1 MTRQTFKGHLFAL
14 VTVAIWSSTFIIS
27 KVILEELS
35 PLQVLLARFL
45 VALAALSALYPHFAK
60 PVSWREEGLFLAIGT
75 ALAAYFLF
83 ENRALQLTY
92 AANVS
97 LIDATIPLLTGL
109 LAFVLFKKRLFGVR
123 SAAGLV
129 LAYLGVFLIIRH
141 SQQSSGLA
149 LGGDLLA
156 LGAAVMFAVY
166 SLLMEKTRHGL
177 HLVQLTRKVFVYAF
191 AVLAVFALVS
201 HQPLMVRSVSAGTV
215 AGIVFLGIAA
225 SSLAFILWNQAIRAI
240 GPARTNQYIY
250 FSPLLTTLLSA
261 ILLHEPVSLY
271 TGAGAALILTG
282 LILADRAGQ
291 SKSGSK

>member
-1 MTRQTFKGHLFAL
+1 MSRHTFKGHLFAL

-27 KVILEELS
+27 KVLLEELS

-45 VALAALSALYPHFAK
+45 VALAALSVLYPHFSK
-60 PVSWREEGLFLAIGT
+60 PVSWREEGLFLAIGA
-75 ALAAYFLF
+75 ALAAYFLL

-109 LAFVLFKKRLFGVR
+109 LSLLLFRKRLFGIR

-129 LAYLGVFLIIRH
+129 LAYLGVFLIIRN
-141 SQQSSGLA
+141 SQQASGLA
-149 LGGDLLA
+149 LNGDLLA

-177 HLVQLTRKVFVYAF
+177 HLVQLTRKVFVYGF
-191 AVLAVFALVS
+191 VVLAGFALVS
-201 HQPLMVRSVSAGTV
+201 RQPPAVRSVSTGTI
-215 AGIVFLGIAA
+215 AGILFLGIAA

-250 FSPLLTTLLSA
+250 FSPLLTTILSA
-261 ILLHEPVSLY
+261 ILLDEPVSLY
-271 TGAGAALILTG
+271 TGAGAALILAG

-291 SKSGSK
+291 PKSGSK